1 MKNEEKKKKERK
13 MTLKMDADTKYIHA
27 AHEFY

>member
-1 MKNEEKKKKERK
+1 MKKKKKKERK